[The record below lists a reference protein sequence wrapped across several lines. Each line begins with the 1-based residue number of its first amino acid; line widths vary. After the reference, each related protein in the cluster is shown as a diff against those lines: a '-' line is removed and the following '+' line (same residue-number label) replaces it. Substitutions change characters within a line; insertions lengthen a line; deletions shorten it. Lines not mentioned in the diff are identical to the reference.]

1 MDNDNAS
8 RDSFAAGLIRSLSAQ
23 LVADG
28 LIDPTG
34 LSKGEYEAAA
44 LAELKRLREDGF
56 EFNFIVDHKDSV
68 LKQARSFA
76 QAAEADFAIMFYA
89 MWIEHWLNGMY
100 AWKSTRVSA
109 REHDL
114 PSQRRFRSMKDKMT
128 SDWSSTFGE
137 KLDASWVKTMLEI
150 AEHRNAFVHY
160 KWPIQ
165 DDSEDS
171 LGSKDTKLELLG
183 QAECVVVKLKAMEH
197 QMVYG
202 GFPHIIR

>member
-1 MDNDNAS
+1 
-8 RDSFAAGLIRSLSAQ
+8 
-23 LVADG
+23 
-28 LIDPTG
+28 
-34 LSKGEYEAAA
+34 
-44 LAELKRLREDGF
+44 
-56 EFNFIVDHKDSV
+56 
-68 LKQARSFA
+68 
-76 QAAEADFAIMFYA
+76 
-89 MWIEHWLNGMY
+89 
-100 AWKSTRVSA
+100 
-109 REHDL
+109 
-114 PSQRRFRSMKDKMT
+114 
-128 SDWSSTFGE
+128 
-137 KLDASWVKTMLEI
+137 VKTMLEI